1 MTRWTLALLFSGMV
15 GLTALGCEAEEP
27 PPADPPADAPA
38 PVEDEPASPPDDEPA
53 SPPDDEP
60 GSPDDNDEPGSP

>member
-15 GLTALGCEAEEP
+15 GLTAFGCEAEEP
-27 PPADPPADAPA
+27 PAAPPADPPA

-60 GSPDDNDEPGSP
+60 ASPPDDDDEPGSP